1 MSVGYCKL
9 HIRWQSKDLSSTNRV
24 CSSHLEECHDS
35 GTARFLSLS
44 YRNIRVFTEV
54 ERTMNVLVRIIW
66 SEEALALDD
75 LEDLLNRGHVDGI
88 AIPLPRTQAFA
99 LNCRIASQQGQVG

>member
-1 MSVGYCKL
+1 
-9 HIRWQSKDLSSTNRV
+9 
-24 CSSHLEECHDS
+24 
-35 GTARFLSLS
+35 
-44 YRNIRVFTEV
+44 
-54 ERTMNVLVRIIW
+54 MNVLVRIIW